1 MARRRPTRR
10 EGLASIFESFLPRQS
25 RSTRSRGQTV
35 KYALLLF
42 QQLAMLESTPPVTAL
57 LVACRSIGGGAS
69 RKVPDETEDK
79 GVWLVAWTF
88 RTNLCYALI
97 HMIDKLREEYQIIAP
112 LLSVQV
118 ILHLKP
124 SGFEGLPDIPGACLK
139 PVAMLRDVGFRRQ

>member
-1 MARRRPTRR
+1 M
-10 EGLASIFESFLPRQS
+10 
-25 RSTRSRGQTV
+25 
-35 KYALLLF
+35 LF

-124 SGFEGLPDIPGACLK
+124 SGFEGLPNIPGACLK
-139 PVAMLRDVGFRRQ
+139 PAAMLRDVGLRWR